1 MKRLGF
7 ADGSRSLT
15 PNKDLKYYEYAPDL
29 IDHLAKQGVE
39 IDSTQGGR
47 AYIRPRFDLKRGTL
61 KIHIPEERFVPIGYN
76 KESVDWYGNSRRFRG
91 LIADEIKHAGQITD
105 WESIS
110 KNPIARSLKGL
121 AEMVMYGDAGQYTT
135 KGTYENIHD
144 DPDRYNP
151 ILKRYGITDSGD
163 IIGKQKPETEKELYS
178 RLGLKEEYDAME
190 ASVKKGYPQKQ
201 ED

>member
-1 MKRLGF
+1 
-7 ADGSRSLT
+7 
-15 PNKDLKYYEYAPDL
+15 
-29 IDHLAKQGVE
+29 
-39 IDSTQGGR
+39 
-47 AYIRPRFDLKRGTL
+47 
-61 KIHIPEERFVPIGYN
+61 
-76 KESVDWYGNSRRFRG
+76 
-91 LIADEIKHAGQITD
+91 
-105 WESIS
+105 
-110 KNPIARSLKGL
+110 
-121 AEMVMYGDAGQYTT
+121 MVMYGDAGQYTT